1 MEIVFSE
8 KYWGLILLISLVA
21 AAGITMLMYY
31 RSRDMLELDPWQQ
44 YLLMGFR
51 FLTVFSI
58 TFLLT
63 GPLIKTL
70 RKIIQPPIVIVGIDN
85 SSSVAAYPGEGN
97 TITES
102 RQLFEDMKD
111 VLGEKFD
118 IFSYTFGDEIKRD
131 NFPDFS
137 EKRSSYGEFIQSVY
151 NNHFNEN
158 IGALLI
164 IGDGINNQG
173 ENPLNVAGQL
183 SYPVYTLALGDT
195 TAHRDARVAAVR
207 INRHAFMGN
216 KFPVEVDIRY
226 QGMANQNLRFS
237 IQHKGQTLFTENI
250 FTKENDGFRTIITYL
265 EAETKGLLYYTAQV
279 ETTVDE
285 RNRQN
290 NSQNFVINVLE
301 NKQKILIISNG
312 SHPDAGAFK
321 DALESQINY
330 EISLF
335 TEAPYPSNLKDF
347 NLIILNQVPSAALSG
362 RDIVE
367 EANRNRVPL
376 LFMIGGQTH
385 IPQFNLLGLGAE
397 ISLQAGNMEEAQ
409 SVINKSFA
417 VFTLSE
423 KLVDMMERLPPLKV
437 PFGRYNMDGTW
448 NVIAYQRIRNIETD
462 RPVLAIANRNGI
474 KTGIIFGEGIWRWR
488 MYNFLMSDNHDEF
501 TELID
506 KLVQY
511 LAIRDNEDNFIVNF
525 KPVFDE
531 TETIIFSA
539 EVYNDAYEP
548 INTPEISMV
557 LRDSLQNEFLY
568 LFDRGNQF
576 YRLDAGVFPPGDY
589 NFEAKVE
596 IGNQI
601 YTETGNFAVMQ
612 VNIEL
617 LETQANHRML
627 YQLSRQSGGELFLPA
642 DVEEL
647 AASISSNT
655 RIKPFAYFQSLLNEI
670 LNLKWLFFVIL
681 SVFSLEWFLRKYW
694 GIY

>member
-1 MEIVFSE
+1 LEIVFSE
-8 KYWGLILLISLVA
+8 KYWGLILLISLLA
-21 AAGITMLMYY
+21 ASGITMLMYY
-31 RSRDMLELDPWQQ
+31 RSRDMLELEPWQK
-44 YLLMGFR
+44 YLLVGFR
-51 FLTVFSI
+51 FLTVFSV

-63 GPLIKTL
+63 GPLVKTL
-70 RKIIQPPIVIVGIDN
+70 RKIIQPPVVIVGIDN
-85 SSSVAAYPGEGN
+85 SSSITTLQGEGN
-97 TITES
+97 NTYEP
-102 RQLFEDMKD
+102 RRLFEDLKEI
-111 VLGEKFD
+111 LGDKFD
-118 IFSYTFGDEIKRD
+118 ILSYTFGDEIKRD
-131 NFPDFS
+131 NLPDFS
-137 EKRSSYGEFIQSVY
+137 EKRSSYGEFIQAVY

-173 ENPLNVAGQL
+173 ENPLNVARQL
-183 SYPVYTLALGDT
+183 SYPVYALALGDT

-207 INRHAFMGN
+207 INRNAFLGN
-216 KFPVEVDIRY
+216 KFPVEIDIRY

-237 IQHKGQTLFTENI
+237 IQHKGRSVFTENI
-250 FTKENDGFRTIITYL
+250 FTKEKDGFRTITTYL

-279 ETTVDE
+279 ETDVDE
-285 RNRQN
+285 RNKQN

-312 SHPDAGAFK
+312 SHPDAGALK

-330 EISLF
+330 EVSLF
-335 TEAPYPSNLKDF
+335 TEEPYPSNLDDF
-347 NLIILNQVPSAALSG
+347 NLIIMNQVPSSAQSG
-362 RDIVE
+362 RQIAVE
-367 EANRNRVPL
+367 ATRNRIPML
-376 LFMIGGQTH
+376 YMIGGQTH

-397 ISLQAGNMEEAQ
+397 ITLQAGNMEEAQ

-423 KLVDMMERLPPLKV
+423 KLIDIMERFPPLKV
-437 PFGRYNMDGTW
+437 PFGRYSMDPMW
-448 NVIAYQRIRNIETD
+448 NVIAWQRIRNIETD
-462 RPVLAIANRNGI
+462 RPVMAIANRNGI

-488 MYNFLMSDNHDEF
+488 MYNFLMSDNNDEF
-501 TELID
+501 TELMD

-525 KPVFDE
+525 KPVYDE
-531 TETIIFSA
+531 TETIIFAA

-548 INTPEISMV
+548 INTPEVSMV

-596 IGNQI
+596 IGNQT

-627 YQLSRQSGGELFLPA
+627 YQLARQSGGDLFLPA
-642 DVEEL
+642 DAEEL
-647 AASISSNT
+647 AANISSNT

-681 SVFSLEWFLRKYW
+681 SVFSLEWFFRKYW

>member
-1 MEIVFSE
+1 LEIVFSE

-21 AAGITMLMYY
+21 ASGITMLMYY
-31 RSRDMLELDPWQQ
+31 RSRDMLELKPWQH

-51 FLTVFSI
+51 FLTVFSV

-63 GPLIKTL
+63 GPLVKTL
-70 RKIIQPPIVIVGIDN
+70 KKIIQQPIVIVGIDN
-85 SSSVAAYPGEGN
+85 SSSITAYPGEGN
-97 TITES
+97 NTS
-102 RQLFEDMKD
+102 DPRLLFENLKK
-111 VLGEKFD
+111 VLSEKFD
-118 IFSYTFGDEIKRD
+118 ILSYTFGDEIKRD
-131 NFPDFS
+131 NLPDFS
-137 EKRSSYGEFIQSVY
+137 EKRSSYGEFIQAVY

-164 IGDGINNQG
+164 IGDGIDNKG
-173 ENPLNVAGQL
+173 ENPLNVARQL
-183 SYPVYTLALGDT
+183 SYPVYALALGDT
-195 TAHRDARVAAVR
+195 TAHRDARIAAVR
-207 INRHAFMGN
+207 INRNAFLGN

-226 QGMANQNLRFS
+226 QGMANQNIRF
-237 IQHKGQTLFTENI
+237 IINHKGQALFTENI
-250 FTKENDGFRTIITYL
+250 FSKENDGFQTITTYL
-265 EAETKGLLYYTAQV
+265 EAETKGLLYFTAQV

-285 RNRQN
+285 RNKQN

-301 NKQKILIISNG
+301 NKQKILILSNG

-330 EISLF
+330 EVTLI
-335 TEAPYPSNLKDF
+335 TEEPYPSNLNDF
-347 NLIILNQVPSAALSG
+347 NLIILNQIPSSAQSG
-362 RDIVE
+362 RQIVE
-367 EANRNRVPL
+367 EASRNRIPMV
-376 LFMIGGQTH
+376 FMIGGQTH

-397 ISLQAGNMEEAQ
+397 ITLQASTMEDAQ
-409 SVINKSFA
+409 PVINKSFA

-423 KLVDMMERLPPLKV
+423 KLNNVMERFPPLKV
-437 PFGRYNMDGTW
+437 PFGRYNLDVMW

-462 RPVLAIANRNGI
+462 RPVMAIANRNGS

-501 TELID
+501 AELMD

-525 KPVFDE
+525 KPVYDE

-548 INTPEISMV
+548 INTPEVSLV
-557 LRDSLQNEFLY
+557 LRDSLQNEFVY

-576 YRLDAGVFPPGDY
+576 YRLEAGVFPPGDY

-596 IGNQI
+596 IGNQK
-601 YTETGNFAVMQ
+601 YTETGNFGIMQ

-617 LETQANHRML
+617 METQANHRML
-627 YQLSRQSGGELFLPA
+627 YQLTRQSGGNLFLP
-642 DVEEL
+642 DDFEEL
-647 AASISSNT
+647 AESISSNT

-681 SVFSLEWFLRKYW
+681 SVVSLEWFLRKYW